1 VSWFK
6 RYLVSCLIA
15 LFIFSGIEGYL
26 RPSDDMR
33 IGAVVV
39 SAALWPAFAA
49 ILVGGA
55 VGEVVRDHQG
65 KLG

>member
-15 LFIFSGIEGYL
+15 LFIFEGYL
-26 RPSDDMR
+26 RPSDNMR
-33 IGAVVV
+33 VGAVVV

-49 ILVGGA
+49 IIVGGS
-55 VGEVVRDHQG
+55 VGGVVRDHQG